1 MNLAQD
7 LSVITAIS
15 AFWLIAMMVPGLD
28 FMLVTRLAVMKGRA
42 VALQATLGIAAGIAV
57 WGIAGF
63 FGIRTL
69 FIAAPWL
76 YLTLKIGGGLYL
88 IILGAKLLINSWK
101 KDSTAEAT
109 TPHTE
114 QRSNSFFAGLLTN
127 LANPKAPVF
136 TSGLFAASMPQH
148 APIYLGLACVASMFM
163 IAVVWF
169 ACVATLLSLDR
180 VSAIFLKNRRWI
192 DRCAGITFMGL
203 GLRFVTERTPA

>member
-76 YLTLKIGGGLYL
+76 YLPAKIVGGLYL
-88 IILGAKLLINSWK
+88 LILGANQLV
-101 KDSTAEAT
+101 
-109 TPHTE
+109 H
-114 QRSNSFFAGLLTN
+114 
-127 LANPKAPVF
+127 
-136 TSGLFAASMPQH
+136 
-148 APIYLGLACVASMFM
+148 
-163 IAVVWF
+163 
-169 ACVATLLSLDR
+169 
-180 VSAIFLKNRRWI
+180 RW
-192 DRCAGITFMGL
+192 
-203 GLRFVTERTPA
+203 